1 MPRSNMPTP
10 GPVSVPINGAGVVP
24 YTPTVSQT
32 GCVYNTITGFY
43 KKANGFLYVWGR
55 ANLVSG
61 GGSVAALVITLPF
74 TVELDQ
80 LPAIASGGFGYMVGH
95 VTNLASSKAELEV
108 VTGAASLCTISNFT
122 AVGGSIYCWQAAIP
136 VIG

>member
-1 MPRSNMPTP
+1 MPTP

-80 LPAIASGGFGYMVGH
+80 ITTLYPVGSITNNGSGTTAWARSDLAVAAGSAS
-95 VTNLASSKAELEV
+95 VTTS
-108 VTGAASLCTISNFT
+108 TNFT
-122 AVGGSIYCWQAAIP
+122 AIGGSVYSWQFAIP